1 MRPVVTL
8 LGAGPGDPE
17 LLTVKAVKALRRA
30 TVALVDDLVDPGVLR
45 YLKRSARIIPVGKR
59 GGCASTPQ
67 AFIHKLMVAEA
78 LKGEQVVRIK
88 GGDPFVFGR
97 GGEECDALRDA
108 GIDVE
113 VVSGLTAGIAGPA
126 ALGIPVTDRRCAP
139 GVALVTGHAQDGG
152 HGPDWPAL
160 ARSGLTLVVYMGVA
174 RVGAIVDGL
183 RSGGLPASTP
193 VAVIS
198 AAHTPRQRQALTT
211 LDDLVATVQREQL
224 SSPALLV
231 VGVGVVL
238 VGRLVEGQ
246 HRQRRQQVIDSLGQ
260 RSRTLAPRAEAKFAG
275 HDDAGEHR
283 IGPHVRKPLRQRAG
297 RVADQIGQRVG
308 VQQPGWFGHQRSA
321 RSCGGRSSTSGTP
334 SSSGVHDASKSSNR
348 FFRMGVRM
356 SRSPSLRIS
365 TSVPSSSNSRGMRT
379 A

>member
-1 MRPVVTL
+1 MKPTVTL

-30 TVALVDDLVDPGVLR
+30 SVALVDDLVDPGVLR
-45 YLKRSARIIPVGKR
+45 YLKRSARVIPVGKR

-78 LKGEQVVRIK
+78 LKGERVVRIK

-97 GGEECDALRDA
+97 GGEECDALRAA
-108 GIDVE
+108 GVE
-113 VVSGLTAGIAGPA
+113 VEVISGLTAGIAGPA
-126 ALGIPVTDRRCAP
+126 TLGIPVTDRRHAP

-183 RSGGLPASTP
+183 RDGGLPGHTP

-211 LDDLVATVQREQL
+211 LAELVDTVTREQL
-224 SSPALLV
+224 ASPAVLV
-231 VGVGVVL
+231 VGDVVRLADAAL
-238 VGRLVEGQ
+238 VQEPPDGALVMPP
-246 HRQRRQQVIDSLGQ
+246 V
-260 RSRTLAPRAEAKFAG
+260 A
-275 HDDAGEHR
+275 
-283 IGPHVRKPLRQRAG
+283 RAG
-297 RVADQIGQRVG
+297 
-308 VQQPGWFGHQRSA
+308 
-321 RSCGGRSSTSGTP
+321 
-334 SSSGVHDASKSSNR
+334 
-348 FFRMGVRM
+348 
-356 SRSPSLRIS
+356 
-365 TSVPSSSNSRGMRT
+365 
-379 A
+379 